1 MIKNFKNGL
10 GRDYGV
16 KMMPNHLCILYEV
29 KRPSVGVGW
38 SPEGTMD
45 LKIVEAI
52 YTIVT
57 GEPGHPEQFPL
68 IGLWLGLAQEPPPWM
83 RFYIKKG
90 KGTILMAQKLTN
102 NKKEILQDLDRDNLP
117 PSPG

>member
-1 MIKNFKNGL
+1 MTPNGFHIL
-10 GRDYGV
+10 CQV
-16 KMMPNHLCILYEV
+16 KWPFM
-29 KRPSVGVGW
+29 GVGW
-38 SPEGTMD
+38 PPEGTMN

>member
-1 MIKNFKNGL
+1 MA
-10 GRDYGV
+10 
-16 KMMPNHLCILYEV
+16 LCGSRMATREH
-29 KRPSVGVGW
+29 
-38 SPEGTMD
+38 MN
-45 LKIVEAI
+45 LKIVEAD
-52 YTIVT
+52 YTVVT
-57 GEPGHPEQFPL
+57 GELGHPDKFPY
-68 IGLWLGLAQEPPPWM
+68 IDSWLGLAQDSPLWT